1 MPYETARLLA
11 YQSYQQWITHELF
24 SFDWFFEIAIIFIV
38 YAIWLK
44 LVDKSRIQSFLLAGS
59 LSAVGFTIA
68 DMVLMGYFG
77 VAEYKIRL
85 FPFEPALFIVSITIT
100 PTLYMLVLQY
110 TSSWKSYLL
119 WTSIVSAF
127 LAFGLLPLY
136 SSLGILQLYH
146 WNYFYQFILMLT
158 NGTISRVLLLWFI
171 RMEQSTPASSRN
183 YQVFPGLLPIY
194 TKHLDNSEENSSD
207 KDE

>member
-11 YQSYQQWITHELF
+11 YQSYQKWITHELF
-24 SFDWFFEIAIIFIV
+24 SFGWFLEIVIIFIV

-44 LVDKSRIQSFLLAGS
+44 TVDKSRIQSLLLLGS

-85 FPFEPALFIVSITIT
+85 FPFEPALFIVSITIM
-100 PTLYMLVLQY
+100 PTLYMLVLQH
-110 TSSWKSYLL
+110 TSSWKAYLL
-119 WTSIVSAF
+119 WTSIVTAF
-127 LAFGLLPLY
+127 VAFGILPIYSLL
-136 SSLGILQLYH
+136 GVLQLYH
-146 WNYFYQFILMLT
+146 WNYFYQFMLMFT
-158 NGTISRVLLLWFI
+158 NGTIARVLLLWLI
-171 RMEQSTPASSRN
+171 RLEQSTPASSRK

-194 TKHLDNSEENSSD
+194 TKHLDNNKDNSSD
-207 KDE
+207 EDE

>member
-24 SFDWFFEIAIIFIV
+24 SFGWFLEVAIIFIV

-44 LVDKSRIQSFLLAGS
+44 SVDKSRIQSLLLAGS

-77 VAEYKIRL
+77 VAEYKIRI

-110 TSSWKSYLL
+110 TSSWKAYLL

-127 LAFGLLPLY
+127 LAFGLLPIY
-136 SSLGILQLYH
+136 SLLGILQLYH

-158 NGTISRVLLLWFI
+158 NGAIARVLLLWFI
-171 RMEQSTPASSRN
+171 RMEQSTPASSRK

-194 TKHLDNSEENSSD
+194 TKHLDNNEENSSD